1 MYICSMSRILAIDYG
16 TKRTGL
22 AVTDPQRIIATG
34 LTTVHSKDVL
44 KFIVDYC
51 KNEDV
56 DIFVVGEPRNMNNT
70 PSEITPQIDQF
81 IKLLKKTFPANR
93 IDRMDERFTSKI
105 AMQTLITG
113 GLKKM
118 DRRNKELID
127 LTSAIIILQS
137 YMEMIA
143 NKKQKKL

>member
-1 MYICSMSRILAIDYG
+1 MSRILAIDYG

>member
-1 MYICSMSRILAIDYG
+1 MSRILAIDYG

-70 PSEITPQIDQF
+70 PSEITPQIEQF
-81 IKLLKKTFPANR
+81 IKLLKKAFPENK

-137 YMEMIA
+137 YMDMIA
-143 NKKQKKL
+143 NKK

>member
-70 PSEITPQIDQF
+70 PSEITPQIEQF
-81 IKLLKKTFPANR
+81 IKLLKKAFPENK

-137 YMEMIA
+137 YMDMIA
-143 NKKQKKL
+143 NKK